1 MTDDLEIEP
10 VRLCDASNEAEAT
23 LIVNLLQDDGIPAR
37 TDATQ
42 GSGVFGGLPFESGH
56 GIFVMPSYARRA
68 REVLSNYPH
77 FQDLK
82 NVHEPTSD

>member
-1 MTDDLEIEP
+1 MSDELEIEP
-10 VRLCDASNEAEAT
+10 VCLCVASSEAEAT

-37 TDATQ
+37 TDATPA
-42 GSGVFGGLPFESGH
+42 SGVFGGLPFESGH
-56 GIFVMPSYARRA
+56 SVYVMPSNASRA
-68 REVLSNYPH
+68 REVLSIYPH

>member
-1 MTDDLEIEP
+1 MTDELDIEP
-10 VRLCDASNEAEAT
+10 VRLCDAASEAEAA
-23 LIVNLLQDDGIPAR
+23 LIVNLLQNDGIPAR
-37 TDATQ
+37 TDATP

-56 GIFVMPSYARRA
+56 AVLVMPSQARRA
-68 REVLSNYPH
+68 LKVLSDYPH

>member
-1 MTDDLEIEP
+1 MTDDLENEP

-56 GIFVMPSYARRA
+56 GVFVMPSNARRA